1 MKTRVQKWLPVITG
15 LMFSMHALAYDFES
29 GGIYYNYKEFS
40 DSEVYVTHNG
50 TPYSGNSY
58 SGHVKIPKTV
68 TYNSKMYRV
77 TEIGQQ
83 AFKSCKK
90 LISVEIPESVTKIG
104 NGAFDY
110 SGLSSVNIPNSVTII
125 ENNAFSSTQLT
136 SIRIPG
142 NATQWERAF
151 AGCSKLTTVI
161 IESGIKKIEK
171 GAFANCTGLTSVS
184 IPNSVTVI
192 SESAFSSCTALT
204 SIDIPNSVTEI
215 SSTAFSGC
223 KSLIHISIPEKITGI
238 GTSAFSDCTALSSIT
253 FPSTLTGIGDNC
265 FEGCTGLTTVD
276 IPATVSYIG
285 HTSFKDCTKLTS
297 VSIPDG
303 VTGIIGREAF
313 SGCVKLSSIT
323 IPQNLEGVRAN
334 AFSGCLNLKSVTW
347 NARDCSFSRDNVFPT
362 SVITSFTF
370 GDNVE
375 KIPEGICEDME
386 KLTSVTIP
394 ESVTSIG
401 KEAFKNCTELTSVVW
416 KARKCANF
424 SNSAYSPQ
432 FNTCPNITSFTFGE
446 NVEKIPAYLCSGIT
460 QISEISI
467 PESVTYMGRA
477 AFKECPGITSVRWN
491 ARTCTDFTSA
501 ENSAGFN
508 TCPNI
513 TAFAF
518 GENVEKIPAYLCFGM
533 ERLTEIILPQKT
545 TTLGNGV
552 FKNCIGLQSISI
564 PLSTT
569 TIGADAFN
577 DCMAL
582 TSVIWNARWCSDFTS
597 SPFNASPNIASF
609 TFGEG
614 VERIPAFLCRG
625 LEAIDEIT
633 LPEGATYIGAEAFS
647 GCSGVTVVNLGNSL
661 TNIGS
666 KAFYGC
672 GLSTVSIPMS
682 LTSIGAEA
690 FGDCVRLKSV
700 IWDARNCSDF
710 ATSFPE
716 TVTAFT
722 FGKNVRLIP
731 SGICQDMALI
741 DSISI
746 PSTVTH
752 IGDFAFYG
760 CDGLERII
768 SSASIP
774 PTISETTFE
783 DYTTKLYVP
792 IGSKTRYHEADYWSN
807 FTDLRNDG
815 ASYTI
820 VLSTDIEKGSV
831 SGGGLYEDGEIVR
844 ISATP
849 KVGYLFARWSDG
861 NTENPRK
868 ITVESELSLTA
879 EFTAVCRL
887 SVLSNDATMGTVKG
901 SGEYA
906 ESTIVILSA
915 LPNEGFQFA
924 RWNDGST
931 ENPRPMTVMDD
942 TELTAEFLPLHSLS
956 VAADNTTTGI
966 VEGSGE
972 YAEGTVVIL
981 SALPNEGFQ
990 FARWNDGSTENPR
1003 PVTVMEDTELTA
1015 EFLPLHS
1022 LSVTADA
1029 TTDIVEGSGEYAE
1042 GTVVILSALP
1052 NEGFQFARWND
1063 GNTENPRPVTVMED
1077 TELTA
1082 EFETGSHRLSVR
1094 SGNEDMGNV
1103 TALLTAT
1110 PNTGYQFI
1118 HWNDGDISNPRTI
1131 AISENID
1138 LIAKF
1143 EAKATNTDAI
1153 SNDNERISVI
1163 GRTLYVENGGKTYR
1177 IYNTIGQLVYTGND
1191 SEVSLS
1197 NPGIYTVC
1205 TGNRTQKIM
1214 IR

>member
-1 MKTRVQKWLPVITG
+1 
-15 LMFSMHALAYDFES
+15 
-29 GGIYYNYKEFS
+29 
-40 DSEVYVTHNG
+40 
-50 TPYSGNSY
+50 
-58 SGHVKIPKTV
+58 
-68 TYNSKMYRV
+68 
-77 TEIGQQ
+77 
-83 AFKSCKK
+83 
-90 LISVEIPESVTKIG
+90 
-104 NGAFDY
+104 
-110 SGLSSVNIPNSVTII
+110 
-125 ENNAFSSTQLT
+125 
-136 SIRIPG
+136 
-142 NATQWERAF
+142 
-151 AGCSKLTTVI
+151 
-161 IESGIKKIEK
+161 
-171 GAFANCTGLTSVS
+171 
-184 IPNSVTVI
+184 
-192 SESAFSSCTALT
+192 
-204 SIDIPNSVTEI
+204 
-215 SSTAFSGC
+215 
-223 KSLIHISIPEKITGI
+223 
-238 GTSAFSDCTALSSIT
+238 
-253 FPSTLTGIGDNC
+253 
-265 FEGCTGLTTVD
+265 
-276 IPATVSYIG
+276 
-285 HTSFKDCTKLTS
+285 
-297 VSIPDG
+297 
-303 VTGIIGREAF
+303 
-313 SGCVKLSSIT
+313 
-323 IPQNLEGVRAN
+323 
-334 AFSGCLNLKSVTW
+334 
-347 NARDCSFSRDNVFPT
+347 
-362 SVITSFTF
+362 
-370 GDNVE
+370 
-375 KIPEGICEDME
+375 
-386 KLTSVTIP
+386 
-394 ESVTSIG
+394 
-401 KEAFKNCTELTSVVW
+401 
-416 KARKCANF
+416 
-424 SNSAYSPQ
+424 
-432 FNTCPNITSFTFGE
+432 
-446 NVEKIPAYLCSGIT
+446 
-460 QISEISI
+460 
-467 PESVTYMGRA
+467 MGRA

-942 TELTAEFLPLHSLS
+942 T
-956 VAADNTTTGI
+956 
-966 VEGSGE
+966 
-972 YAEGTVVIL
+972 
-981 SALPNEGFQ
+981 
-990 FARWNDGSTENPR
+990 
-1003 PVTVMEDTELTA
+1003 TELTA

>member
-1 MKTRVQKWLPVITG
+1 MAAGNNRADVLDACTRLRFRERRNLLQLQRI
-15 LMFSMHALAYDFES
+15 FRF
-29 GGIYYNYKEFS
+29 GGICYPQW
-40 DSEVYVTHNG
+40 DSLFRELLFGACENTQDSHLQQQNV
-50 TPYSGNSY
+50 SGA
-58 SGHVKIPKTV
+58 
-68 TYNSKMYRV
+68 
-77 TEIGQQ
+77 EIGQQ

-491 ARTCTDFTSA
+491 TRTCTDFTSA

-931 ENPRPMTVMDD
+931 ENPRP
-942 TELTAEFLPLHSLS
+942 
-956 VAADNTTTGI
+956 
-966 VEGSGE
+966 
-972 YAEGTVVIL
+972 
-981 SALPNEGFQ
+981 
-990 FARWNDGSTENPR
+990 
-1003 PVTVMEDTELTA
+1003 VTVMEDTELTA

-1029 TTDIVEGSGEYAE
+1029 TTDIVEGSGEYAD

>member
-1 MKTRVQKWLPVITG
+1 MPNEGGQGGNTKFIHMMKTRVQKWLPVITG

-265 FEGCTGLTTVD
+265 LEGCTGLTTVD

-990 FARWNDGSTENPR
+990 FARWNDG
-1003 PVTVMEDTELTA
+1003 
-1015 EFLPLHS
+1015 
-1022 LSVTADA
+1022 
-1029 TTDIVEGSGEYAE
+1029 
-1042 GTVVILSALP
+1042 
-1052 NEGFQFARWND
+1052 
-1063 GNTENPRPVTVMED
+1063 NTENPRPVTVMED

>member
-265 FEGCTGLTTVD
+265 LEGCTGLTTVD

-906 ESTIVILSA
+906 E
-915 LPNEGFQFA
+915 
-924 RWNDGST
+924 
-931 ENPRPMTVMDD
+931 
-942 TELTAEFLPLHSLS
+942 
-956 VAADNTTTGI
+956 
-966 VEGSGE
+966 
-972 YAEGTVVIL
+972 GTVVIL

-1029 TTDIVEGSGEYAE
+1029 TTGIVEGSGEYAE

>member
-1 MKTRVQKWLPVITG
+1 MAAGNNRADVLDACTRLRFLERRNLLQLQRI
-15 LMFSMHALAYDFES
+15 FRF
-29 GGIYYNYKEFS
+29 GGICYPQW
-40 DSEVYVTHNG
+40 DSLFRELLFGACENTQDSHLQQQNV
-50 TPYSGNSY
+50 SGA
-58 SGHVKIPKTV
+58 
-68 TYNSKMYRV
+68 
-77 TEIGQQ
+77 EIGQQ

-990 FARWNDGSTENPR
+990 FARWNDG
-1003 PVTVMEDTELTA
+1003 
-1015 EFLPLHS
+1015 
-1022 LSVTADA
+1022 
-1029 TTDIVEGSGEYAE
+1029 
-1042 GTVVILSALP
+1042 
-1052 NEGFQFARWND
+1052 
-1063 GNTENPRPVTVMED
+1063 NTENPRPVTVMED

>member
-1 MKTRVQKWLPVITG
+1 M
-15 LMFSMHALAYDFES
+15 
-29 GGIYYNYKEFS
+29 
-40 DSEVYVTHNG
+40 
-50 TPYSGNSY
+50 
-58 SGHVKIPKTV
+58 
-68 TYNSKMYRV
+68 
-77 TEIGQQ
+77 
-83 AFKSCKK
+83 
-90 LISVEIPESVTKIG
+90 
-104 NGAFDY
+104 
-110 SGLSSVNIPNSVTII
+110 
-125 ENNAFSSTQLT
+125 
-136 SIRIPG
+136 
-142 NATQWERAF
+142 
-151 AGCSKLTTVI
+151 
-161 IESGIKKIEK
+161 
-171 GAFANCTGLTSVS
+171 
-184 IPNSVTVI
+184 
-192 SESAFSSCTALT
+192 
-204 SIDIPNSVTEI
+204 
-215 SSTAFSGC
+215 
-223 KSLIHISIPEKITGI
+223 
-238 GTSAFSDCTALSSIT
+238 
-253 FPSTLTGIGDNC
+253 
-265 FEGCTGLTTVD
+265 
-276 IPATVSYIG
+276 
-285 HTSFKDCTKLTS
+285 
-297 VSIPDG
+297 
-303 VTGIIGREAF
+303 
-313 SGCVKLSSIT
+313 
-323 IPQNLEGVRAN
+323 EGVRAN

-956 VAADNTTTGI
+956 V
-966 VEGSGE
+966 
-972 YAEGTVVIL
+972 
-981 SALPNEGFQ
+981 
-990 FARWNDGSTENPR
+990 
-1003 PVTVMEDTELTA
+1003 
-1015 EFLPLHS
+1015 
-1022 LSVTADA
+1022 TADA

>member
-1 MKTRVQKWLPVITG
+1 
-15 LMFSMHALAYDFES
+15 MFPCWRQFFFLCQFPASLCHLS
-29 GGIYYNYKEFS
+29 G
-40 DSEVYVTHNG
+40 
-50 TPYSGNSY
+50 
-58 SGHVKIPKTV
+58 
-68 TYNSKMYRV
+68 
-77 TEIGQQ
+77 
-83 AFKSCKK
+83 
-90 LISVEIPESVTKIG
+90 
-104 NGAFDY
+104 
-110 SGLSSVNIPNSVTII
+110 
-125 ENNAFSSTQLT
+125 
-136 SIRIPG
+136 
-142 NATQWERAF
+142 
-151 AGCSKLTTVI
+151 
-161 IESGIKKIEK
+161 
-171 GAFANCTGLTSVS
+171 
-184 IPNSVTVI
+184 
-192 SESAFSSCTALT
+192 
-204 SIDIPNSVTEI
+204 
-215 SSTAFSGC
+215 
-223 KSLIHISIPEKITGI
+223 
-238 GTSAFSDCTALSSIT
+238 
-253 FPSTLTGIGDNC
+253 FPC
-265 FEGCTGLTTVD
+265 
-276 IPATVSYIG
+276 
-285 HTSFKDCTKLTS
+285 
-297 VSIPDG
+297 
-303 VTGIIGREAF
+303 
-313 SGCVKLSSIT
+313 
-323 IPQNLEGVRAN
+323 
-334 AFSGCLNLKSVTW
+334 
-347 NARDCSFSRDNVFPT
+347 
-362 SVITSFTF
+362 
-370 GDNVE
+370 
-375 KIPEGICEDME
+375 
-386 KLTSVTIP
+386 
-394 ESVTSIG
+394 
-401 KEAFKNCTELTSVVW
+401 
-416 KARKCANF
+416 
-424 SNSAYSPQ
+424 
-432 FNTCPNITSFTFGE
+432 
-446 NVEKIPAYLCSGIT
+446 
-460 QISEISI
+460 
-467 PESVTYMGRA
+467 
-477 AFKECPGITSVRWN
+477 
-491 ARTCTDFTSA
+491 
-501 ENSAGFN
+501 
-508 TCPNI
+508 
-513 TAFAF
+513 
-518 GENVEKIPAYLCFGM
+518 
-533 ERLTEIILPQKT
+533 
-545 TTLGNGV
+545 
-552 FKNCIGLQSISI
+552 
-564 PLSTT
+564 
-569 TIGADAFN
+569 
-577 DCMAL
+577 
-582 TSVIWNARWCSDFTS
+582 
-597 SPFNASPNIASF
+597 
-609 TFGEG
+609 
-614 VERIPAFLCRG
+614 RIPAFLCRG

-956 VAADNTTTGI
+956 V
-966 VEGSGE
+966 
-972 YAEGTVVIL
+972 
-981 SALPNEGFQ
+981 
-990 FARWNDGSTENPR
+990 
-1003 PVTVMEDTELTA
+1003 
-1015 EFLPLHS
+1015 
-1022 LSVTADA
+1022 TADA

>member
-1 MKTRVQKWLPVITG
+1 
-15 LMFSMHALAYDFES
+15 
-29 GGIYYNYKEFS
+29 
-40 DSEVYVTHNG
+40 
-50 TPYSGNSY
+50 
-58 SGHVKIPKTV
+58 
-68 TYNSKMYRV
+68 
-77 TEIGQQ
+77 
-83 AFKSCKK
+83 
-90 LISVEIPESVTKIG
+90 
-104 NGAFDY
+104 
-110 SGLSSVNIPNSVTII
+110 
-125 ENNAFSSTQLT
+125 
-136 SIRIPG
+136 
-142 NATQWERAF
+142 
-151 AGCSKLTTVI
+151 
-161 IESGIKKIEK
+161 
-171 GAFANCTGLTSVS
+171 
-184 IPNSVTVI
+184 
-192 SESAFSSCTALT
+192 
-204 SIDIPNSVTEI
+204 
-215 SSTAFSGC
+215 
-223 KSLIHISIPEKITGI
+223 
-238 GTSAFSDCTALSSIT
+238 
-253 FPSTLTGIGDNC
+253 
-265 FEGCTGLTTVD
+265 
-276 IPATVSYIG
+276 
-285 HTSFKDCTKLTS
+285 
-297 VSIPDG
+297 
-303 VTGIIGREAF
+303 
-313 SGCVKLSSIT
+313 
-323 IPQNLEGVRAN
+323 
-334 AFSGCLNLKSVTW
+334 
-347 NARDCSFSRDNVFPT
+347 
-362 SVITSFTF
+362 
-370 GDNVE
+370 
-375 KIPEGICEDME
+375 
-386 KLTSVTIP
+386 
-394 ESVTSIG
+394 
-401 KEAFKNCTELTSVVW
+401 
-416 KARKCANF
+416 
-424 SNSAYSPQ
+424 
-432 FNTCPNITSFTFGE
+432 
-446 NVEKIPAYLCSGIT
+446 
-460 QISEISI
+460 
-467 PESVTYMGRA
+467 MGRA

-931 ENPRPMTVMDD
+931 ENPRP
-942 TELTAEFLPLHSLS
+942 
-956 VAADNTTTGI
+956 
-966 VEGSGE
+966 
-972 YAEGTVVIL
+972 
-981 SALPNEGFQ
+981 
-990 FARWNDGSTENPR
+990 
-1003 PVTVMEDTELTA
+1003 VTVMEDTELTA

>member
-924 RWNDGST
+924 RRNDGST

-956 VAADNTTTGI
+956 VAADNTTTG
-966 VEGSGE
+966 
-972 YAEGTVVIL
+972 
-981 SALPNEGFQ
+981 
-990 FARWNDGSTENPR
+990 
-1003 PVTVMEDTELTA
+1003 
-1015 EFLPLHS
+1015 
-1022 LSVTADA
+1022 
-1029 TTDIVEGSGEYAE
+1029 IVEGSGEYAE

>member
-265 FEGCTGLTTVD
+265 LEGCTGLTTVD

-990 FARWNDGSTENPR
+990 FARWNDGR
-1003 PVTVMEDTELTA
+1003 
-1015 EFLPLHS
+1015 
-1022 LSVTADA
+1022 
-1029 TTDIVEGSGEYAE
+1029 
-1042 GTVVILSALP
+1042 
-1052 NEGFQFARWND
+1052 
-1063 GNTENPRPVTVMED
+1063 TENPRPVTVMED

>member
-1 MKTRVQKWLPVITG
+1 MAAGNNRADVLDACTRLRFRERRNLLQLQRI
-15 LMFSMHALAYDFES
+15 FRF
-29 GGIYYNYKEFS
+29 GGICYPQW
-40 DSEVYVTHNG
+40 DSLFRELLFGACENTQDSHLQQQNV
-50 TPYSGNSY
+50 SGA
-58 SGHVKIPKTV
+58 
-68 TYNSKMYRV
+68 
-77 TEIGQQ
+77 EIGQQ

-844 ISATP
+844 SSATP

-956 VAADNTTTGI
+956 VAADNTTTG
-966 VEGSGE
+966 
-972 YAEGTVVIL
+972 
-981 SALPNEGFQ
+981 
-990 FARWNDGSTENPR
+990 
-1003 PVTVMEDTELTA
+1003 
-1015 EFLPLHS
+1015 
-1022 LSVTADA
+1022 
-1029 TTDIVEGSGEYAE
+1029 IVEGSGEYAE

>member
-1 MKTRVQKWLPVITG
+1 
-15 LMFSMHALAYDFES
+15 
-29 GGIYYNYKEFS
+29 
-40 DSEVYVTHNG
+40 
-50 TPYSGNSY
+50 
-58 SGHVKIPKTV
+58 
-68 TYNSKMYRV
+68 
-77 TEIGQQ
+77 
-83 AFKSCKK
+83 
-90 LISVEIPESVTKIG
+90 
-104 NGAFDY
+104 
-110 SGLSSVNIPNSVTII
+110 
-125 ENNAFSSTQLT
+125 
-136 SIRIPG
+136 
-142 NATQWERAF
+142 
-151 AGCSKLTTVI
+151 
-161 IESGIKKIEK
+161 
-171 GAFANCTGLTSVS
+171 
-184 IPNSVTVI
+184 
-192 SESAFSSCTALT
+192 
-204 SIDIPNSVTEI
+204 
-215 SSTAFSGC
+215 
-223 KSLIHISIPEKITGI
+223 
-238 GTSAFSDCTALSSIT
+238 
-253 FPSTLTGIGDNC
+253 
-265 FEGCTGLTTVD
+265 
-276 IPATVSYIG
+276 
-285 HTSFKDCTKLTS
+285 
-297 VSIPDG
+297 
-303 VTGIIGREAF
+303 
-313 SGCVKLSSIT
+313 
-323 IPQNLEGVRAN
+323 
-334 AFSGCLNLKSVTW
+334 
-347 NARDCSFSRDNVFPT
+347 
-362 SVITSFTF
+362 
-370 GDNVE
+370 
-375 KIPEGICEDME
+375 
-386 KLTSVTIP
+386 
-394 ESVTSIG
+394 
-401 KEAFKNCTELTSVVW
+401 
-416 KARKCANF
+416 
-424 SNSAYSPQ
+424 
-432 FNTCPNITSFTFGE
+432 
-446 NVEKIPAYLCSGIT
+446 
-460 QISEISI
+460 
-467 PESVTYMGRA
+467 
-477 AFKECPGITSVRWN
+477 
-491 ARTCTDFTSA
+491 
-501 ENSAGFN
+501 
-508 TCPNI
+508 
-513 TAFAF
+513 
-518 GENVEKIPAYLCFGM
+518 
-533 ERLTEIILPQKT
+533 
-545 TTLGNGV
+545 
-552 FKNCIGLQSISI
+552 
-564 PLSTT
+564 
-569 TIGADAFN
+569 
-577 DCMAL
+577 
-582 TSVIWNARWCSDFTS
+582 
-597 SPFNASPNIASF
+597 
-609 TFGEG
+609 
-614 VERIPAFLCRG
+614 
-625 LEAIDEIT
+625 
-633 LPEGATYIGAEAFS
+633 
-647 GCSGVTVVNLGNSL
+647 
-661 TNIGS
+661 
-666 KAFYGC
+666 
-672 GLSTVSIPMS
+672 MS

-690 FGDCVRLKSV
+690 FGDCIRLKSV

-931 ENPRPMTVMDD
+931 ENPRP
-942 TELTAEFLPLHSLS
+942 
-956 VAADNTTTGI
+956 
-966 VEGSGE
+966 
-972 YAEGTVVIL
+972 
-981 SALPNEGFQ
+981 
-990 FARWNDGSTENPR
+990 
-1003 PVTVMEDTELTA
+1003 
-1015 EFLPLHS
+1015 
-1022 LSVTADA
+1022 
-1029 TTDIVEGSGEYAE
+1029 
-1042 GTVVILSALP
+1042 
-1052 NEGFQFARWND
+1052 
-1063 GNTENPRPVTVMED
+1063 VTVMED

-1082 EFETGSHRLSVR
+1082 EFETGSHRRSVR

>member
-1 MKTRVQKWLPVITG
+1 MAAGNNRADVLDACTRLRFRERRNLLQLQRI
-15 LMFSMHALAYDFES
+15 FRF
-29 GGIYYNYKEFS
+29 GGICYPQW
-40 DSEVYVTHNG
+40 DSLFRELLFGACENTQDSHLQQQNV
-50 TPYSGNSY
+50 SGA
-58 SGHVKIPKTV
+58 
-68 TYNSKMYRV
+68 
-77 TEIGQQ
+77 EIGQQ

-981 SALPNEGFQ
+981 SALPN
-990 FARWNDGSTENPR
+990 A
-1003 PVTVMEDTELTA
+1003 
-1015 EFLPLHS
+1015 
-1022 LSVTADA
+1022 
-1029 TTDIVEGSGEYAE
+1029 
-1042 GTVVILSALP
+1042 
-1052 NEGFQFARWND
+1052 GFQFARWND

>member
-265 FEGCTGLTTVD
+265 LEGCTGLTTVD

-931 ENPRPMTVMDD
+931 ENPRPMTVM
-942 TELTAEFLPLHSLS
+942 
-956 VAADNTTTGI
+956 
-966 VEGSGE
+966 
-972 YAEGTVVIL
+972 
-981 SALPNEGFQ
+981 
-990 FARWNDGSTENPR
+990 
-1003 PVTVMEDTELTA
+1003 EDTELTA

>member
-1 MKTRVQKWLPVITG
+1 MAAGNNRADVLDACTRLRFRERRNLLQLQRI
-15 LMFSMHALAYDFES
+15 FRF
-29 GGIYYNYKEFS
+29 GGICYPQW
-40 DSEVYVTHNG
+40 DSLFRELLFGACENTQDSHLQQQNV
-50 TPYSGNSY
+50 SGA
-58 SGHVKIPKTV
+58 
-68 TYNSKMYRV
+68 
-77 TEIGQQ
+77 EIGQQ

-931 ENPRPMTVMDD
+931 ENPRP
-942 TELTAEFLPLHSLS
+942 
-956 VAADNTTTGI
+956 
-966 VEGSGE
+966 
-972 YAEGTVVIL
+972 
-981 SALPNEGFQ
+981 
-990 FARWNDGSTENPR
+990 
-1003 PVTVMEDTELTA
+1003 
-1015 EFLPLHS
+1015 
-1022 LSVTADA
+1022 
-1029 TTDIVEGSGEYAE
+1029 
-1042 GTVVILSALP
+1042 
-1052 NEGFQFARWND
+1052 
-1063 GNTENPRPVTVMED
+1063 VTVMED

>member
-1 MKTRVQKWLPVITG
+1 MAAGNNRADVLDACTRLRFRERRNLLQLQRI
-15 LMFSMHALAYDFES
+15 FRF
-29 GGIYYNYKEFS
+29 GGICYPQW
-40 DSEVYVTHNG
+40 DSLFRELLFGACENTQDSHLQQQNV
-50 TPYSGNSY
+50 SGA
-58 SGHVKIPKTV
+58 
-68 TYNSKMYRV
+68 
-77 TEIGQQ
+77 EIGQQ

-614 VERIPAFLCRG
+614 VERIPAFLCRR

-844 ISATP
+844 VSATP

-887 SVLSNDATMGTVKG
+887 SVLSNDATMGTVK
-901 SGEYA
+901 
-906 ESTIVILSA
+906 
-915 LPNEGFQFA
+915 
-924 RWNDGST
+924 
-931 ENPRPMTVMDD
+931 
-942 TELTAEFLPLHSLS
+942 
-956 VAADNTTTGI
+956 
-966 VEGSGE
+966 GSGE

>member
-215 SSTAFSGC
+215 SSTAFYTC

-265 FEGCTGLTTVD
+265 LEGCTGLTTVD

-990 FARWNDGSTENPR
+990 FARWNDG
-1003 PVTVMEDTELTA
+1003 
-1015 EFLPLHS
+1015 
-1022 LSVTADA
+1022 
-1029 TTDIVEGSGEYAE
+1029 
-1042 GTVVILSALP
+1042 
-1052 NEGFQFARWND
+1052 
-1063 GNTENPRPVTVMED
+1063 NTENPRPVTVMED

>member
-1 MKTRVQKWLPVITG
+1 MAAGNNRADVLDACTRLRFRERRNLLQLQRI
-15 LMFSMHALAYDFES
+15 FRF
-29 GGIYYNYKEFS
+29 GGICYPQW
-40 DSEVYVTHNG
+40 DSLFRELLFGACENTQDSHLQQQNV
-50 TPYSGNSY
+50 SGA
-58 SGHVKIPKTV
+58 
-68 TYNSKMYRV
+68 
-77 TEIGQQ
+77 EIGQQ

-614 VERIPAFLCRG
+614 VERIPAFLCRR

-990 FARWNDGSTENPR
+990 FARWNDG
-1003 PVTVMEDTELTA
+1003 
-1015 EFLPLHS
+1015 
-1022 LSVTADA
+1022 
-1029 TTDIVEGSGEYAE
+1029 
-1042 GTVVILSALP
+1042 
-1052 NEGFQFARWND
+1052 
-1063 GNTENPRPVTVMED
+1063 NTENPRPMTVMDD

>member
-1 MKTRVQKWLPVITG
+1 MAAGNNRADVLDACTRLRFRERRNLLQLQRI
-15 LMFSMHALAYDFES
+15 FRF
-29 GGIYYNYKEFS
+29 GGICYPQW
-40 DSEVYVTHNG
+40 DSLFRELLFGACENTQDSHLQQQNV
-50 TPYSGNSY
+50 SGA
-58 SGHVKIPKTV
+58 
-68 TYNSKMYRV
+68 
-77 TEIGQQ
+77 EIGQQ

-491 ARTCTDFTSA
+491 TRTCTDFTSA

-956 VAADNTTTGI
+956 V
-966 VEGSGE
+966 
-972 YAEGTVVIL
+972 
-981 SALPNEGFQ
+981 
-990 FARWNDGSTENPR
+990 
-1003 PVTVMEDTELTA
+1003 
-1015 EFLPLHS
+1015 
-1022 LSVTADA
+1022 TADA

>member
-1 MKTRVQKWLPVITG
+1 MAAGNNRADVLDACTRLRFRERRNLLQLQRI
-15 LMFSMHALAYDFES
+15 FRF
-29 GGIYYNYKEFS
+29 GGICYPQW
-40 DSEVYVTHNG
+40 DSLFRELLFGACENTQDSHLQQQNV
-50 TPYSGNSY
+50 SGA
-58 SGHVKIPKTV
+58 
-68 TYNSKMYRV
+68 
-77 TEIGQQ
+77 EIGQQ

-215 SSTAFSGC
+215 SSTAFY
-223 KSLIHISIPEKITGI
+223 
-238 GTSAFSDCTALSSIT
+238 D
-253 FPSTLTGIGDNC
+253 
-265 FEGCTGLTTVD
+265 
-276 IPATVSYIG
+276 
-285 HTSFKDCTKLTS
+285 
-297 VSIPDG
+297 
-303 VTGIIGREAF
+303 
-313 SGCVKLSSIT
+313 
-323 IPQNLEGVRAN
+323 
-334 AFSGCLNLKSVTW
+334 
-347 NARDCSFSRDNVFPT
+347 
-362 SVITSFTF
+362 
-370 GDNVE
+370 
-375 KIPEGICEDME
+375 
-386 KLTSVTIP
+386 
-394 ESVTSIG
+394 
-401 KEAFKNCTELTSVVW
+401 CTELTSVVW

-990 FARWNDGSTENPR
+990 FARWNDG
-1003 PVTVMEDTELTA
+1003 
-1015 EFLPLHS
+1015 
-1022 LSVTADA
+1022 
-1029 TTDIVEGSGEYAE
+1029 
-1042 GTVVILSALP
+1042 
-1052 NEGFQFARWND
+1052 
-1063 GNTENPRPVTVMED
+1063 NTENPRPVTVMED

>member
-1 MKTRVQKWLPVITG
+1 MAAGNNRADVLDACTRLRFRERRNLLQLQRI
-15 LMFSMHALAYDFES
+15 FRF
-29 GGIYYNYKEFS
+29 GGICYPQW
-40 DSEVYVTHNG
+40 DSLFRELLFGACENTQDSHLQQQNV
-50 TPYSGNSY
+50 SGA
-58 SGHVKIPKTV
+58 
-68 TYNSKMYRV
+68 
-77 TEIGQQ
+77 EIGQQ

-731 SGICQDMALI
+731 SGICQDRALI

-956 VAADNTTTGI
+956 V
-966 VEGSGE
+966 
-972 YAEGTVVIL
+972 
-981 SALPNEGFQ
+981 
-990 FARWNDGSTENPR
+990 
-1003 PVTVMEDTELTA
+1003 
-1015 EFLPLHS
+1015 
-1022 LSVTADA
+1022 TADA

>member
-215 SSTAFSGC
+215 SSTAFKNC

-265 FEGCTGLTTVD
+265 LEGCTGLTTVD

-931 ENPRPMTVMDD
+931 ENPRP
-942 TELTAEFLPLHSLS
+942 
-956 VAADNTTTGI
+956 
-966 VEGSGE
+966 
-972 YAEGTVVIL
+972 
-981 SALPNEGFQ
+981 
-990 FARWNDGSTENPR
+990 
-1003 PVTVMEDTELTA
+1003 VTVMEDTELTA

-1029 TTDIVEGSGEYAE
+1029 TTGIVEGSGEYAE

>member
-1 MKTRVQKWLPVITG
+1 MAAGNNRADVLDACTRLRFRERRNLLQLQRI
-15 LMFSMHALAYDFES
+15 FRF
-29 GGIYYNYKEFS
+29 GGICYPQW
-40 DSEVYVTHNG
+40 DSLFRELLFGACENTQDSHLQQQNV
-50 TPYSGNSY
+50 SGA
-58 SGHVKIPKTV
+58 
-68 TYNSKMYRV
+68 
-77 TEIGQQ
+77 EIGQQ

-582 TSVIWNARWCSDFTS
+582 TSAIWNARWCSDFTS

-990 FARWNDGSTENPR
+990 FARWNDG
-1003 PVTVMEDTELTA
+1003 
-1015 EFLPLHS
+1015 
-1022 LSVTADA
+1022 
-1029 TTDIVEGSGEYAE
+1029 
-1042 GTVVILSALP
+1042 
-1052 NEGFQFARWND
+1052 
-1063 GNTENPRPVTVMED
+1063 NTENPRPVTVMED

>member
-1 MKTRVQKWLPVITG
+1 M
-15 LMFSMHALAYDFES
+15 
-29 GGIYYNYKEFS
+29 
-40 DSEVYVTHNG
+40 
-50 TPYSGNSY
+50 
-58 SGHVKIPKTV
+58 
-68 TYNSKMYRV
+68 
-77 TEIGQQ
+77 
-83 AFKSCKK
+83 
-90 LISVEIPESVTKIG
+90 
-104 NGAFDY
+104 
-110 SGLSSVNIPNSVTII
+110 
-125 ENNAFSSTQLT
+125 
-136 SIRIPG
+136 
-142 NATQWERAF
+142 
-151 AGCSKLTTVI
+151 
-161 IESGIKKIEK
+161 
-171 GAFANCTGLTSVS
+171 
-184 IPNSVTVI
+184 
-192 SESAFSSCTALT
+192 
-204 SIDIPNSVTEI
+204 
-215 SSTAFSGC
+215 
-223 KSLIHISIPEKITGI
+223 
-238 GTSAFSDCTALSSIT
+238 
-253 FPSTLTGIGDNC
+253 
-265 FEGCTGLTTVD
+265 
-276 IPATVSYIG
+276 
-285 HTSFKDCTKLTS
+285 
-297 VSIPDG
+297 
-303 VTGIIGREAF
+303 
-313 SGCVKLSSIT
+313 
-323 IPQNLEGVRAN
+323 EGVRAN

-956 VAADNTTTGI
+956 V
-966 VEGSGE
+966 
-972 YAEGTVVIL
+972 
-981 SALPNEGFQ
+981 
-990 FARWNDGSTENPR
+990 
-1003 PVTVMEDTELTA
+1003 
-1015 EFLPLHS
+1015 
-1022 LSVTADA
+1022 TADA
-1029 TTDIVEGSGEYAE
+1029 TTGIVEGSGEYAE

>member
-1 MKTRVQKWLPVITG
+1 MAAGNNRADVLDACTRLRFRERRNLLQLQRI
-15 LMFSMHALAYDFES
+15 FRF
-29 GGIYYNYKEFS
+29 GGICYPQW
-40 DSEVYVTHNG
+40 DSLFRELLFGACENTQDSHLQQQNV
-50 TPYSGNSY
+50 SGA
-58 SGHVKIPKTV
+58 
-68 TYNSKMYRV
+68 
-77 TEIGQQ
+77 EIGQQ

-90 LISVEIPESVTKIG
+90 LISVEIPESVTNIG
-104 NGAFDY
+104 NVAFDY

-956 VAADNTTTGI
+956 V
-966 VEGSGE
+966 
-972 YAEGTVVIL
+972 
-981 SALPNEGFQ
+981 
-990 FARWNDGSTENPR
+990 
-1003 PVTVMEDTELTA
+1003 
-1015 EFLPLHS
+1015 
-1022 LSVTADA
+1022 TADA

>member
-1 MKTRVQKWLPVITG
+1 MAAGNNRADVLDACTRLRFRERRNLLQLQRI
-15 LMFSMHALAYDFES
+15 FRF
-29 GGIYYNYKEFS
+29 GGICYPQW
-40 DSEVYVTHNG
+40 DSLFRELLFGACENTQDSHLQQQNV
-50 TPYSGNSY
+50 SGA
-58 SGHVKIPKTV
+58 
-68 TYNSKMYRV
+68 
-77 TEIGQQ
+77 EIGQQ

-491 ARTCTDFTSA
+491 TRTCTDFTSA

-990 FARWNDGSTENPR
+990 FARWNDG
-1003 PVTVMEDTELTA
+1003 
-1015 EFLPLHS
+1015 
-1022 LSVTADA
+1022 
-1029 TTDIVEGSGEYAE
+1029 
-1042 GTVVILSALP
+1042 
-1052 NEGFQFARWND
+1052 
-1063 GNTENPRPVTVMED
+1063 NTENPRPVTVMED

>member
-1 MKTRVQKWLPVITG
+1 
-15 LMFSMHALAYDFES
+15 
-29 GGIYYNYKEFS
+29 
-40 DSEVYVTHNG
+40 
-50 TPYSGNSY
+50 
-58 SGHVKIPKTV
+58 
-68 TYNSKMYRV
+68 
-77 TEIGQQ
+77 
-83 AFKSCKK
+83 
-90 LISVEIPESVTKIG
+90 
-104 NGAFDY
+104 
-110 SGLSSVNIPNSVTII
+110 
-125 ENNAFSSTQLT
+125 
-136 SIRIPG
+136 
-142 NATQWERAF
+142 
-151 AGCSKLTTVI
+151 
-161 IESGIKKIEK
+161 
-171 GAFANCTGLTSVS
+171 
-184 IPNSVTVI
+184 
-192 SESAFSSCTALT
+192 
-204 SIDIPNSVTEI
+204 
-215 SSTAFSGC
+215 
-223 KSLIHISIPEKITGI
+223 
-238 GTSAFSDCTALSSIT
+238 
-253 FPSTLTGIGDNC
+253 
-265 FEGCTGLTTVD
+265 
-276 IPATVSYIG
+276 
-285 HTSFKDCTKLTS
+285 
-297 VSIPDG
+297 
-303 VTGIIGREAF
+303 
-313 SGCVKLSSIT
+313 
-323 IPQNLEGVRAN
+323 
-334 AFSGCLNLKSVTW
+334 
-347 NARDCSFSRDNVFPT
+347 
-362 SVITSFTF
+362 
-370 GDNVE
+370 
-375 KIPEGICEDME
+375 
-386 KLTSVTIP
+386 
-394 ESVTSIG
+394 
-401 KEAFKNCTELTSVVW
+401 
-416 KARKCANF
+416 
-424 SNSAYSPQ
+424 
-432 FNTCPNITSFTFGE
+432 
-446 NVEKIPAYLCSGIT
+446 
-460 QISEISI
+460 
-467 PESVTYMGRA
+467 MGRA

-956 VAADNTTTGI
+956 V
-966 VEGSGE
+966 
-972 YAEGTVVIL
+972 
-981 SALPNEGFQ
+981 
-990 FARWNDGSTENPR
+990 
-1003 PVTVMEDTELTA
+1003 
-1015 EFLPLHS
+1015 
-1022 LSVTADA
+1022 TADA

>member
-125 ENNAFSSTQLT
+125 ENDAFSSTQLT

-265 FEGCTGLTTVD
+265 LEGCTGLTTVD

-990 FARWNDGSTENPR
+990 FARWNDG
-1003 PVTVMEDTELTA
+1003 
-1015 EFLPLHS
+1015 
-1022 LSVTADA
+1022 
-1029 TTDIVEGSGEYAE
+1029 
-1042 GTVVILSALP
+1042 
-1052 NEGFQFARWND
+1052 
-1063 GNTENPRPVTVMED
+1063 NTENPRPVTVMED

>member
-1 MKTRVQKWLPVITG
+1 MAAGNNRADVLDACTRLRFRERRNLLQLQRI
-15 LMFSMHALAYDFES
+15 FRF
-29 GGIYYNYKEFS
+29 GGICYPQW
-40 DSEVYVTHNG
+40 DSLFRELLFGACENTQDSHLQQQNV
-50 TPYSGNSY
+50 SGA
-58 SGHVKIPKTV
+58 
-68 TYNSKMYRV
+68 
-77 TEIGQQ
+77 EIGQQ

-614 VERIPAFLCRG
+614 VERIPAFLCRR

-1015 EFLPLHS
+1015 EF
-1022 LSVTADA
+1022 
-1029 TTDIVEGSGEYAE
+1029 
-1042 GTVVILSALP
+1042 
-1052 NEGFQFARWND
+1052 
-1063 GNTENPRPVTVMED
+1063 
-1077 TELTA
+1077 
-1082 EFETGSHRLSVR
+1082 ETGSHRLSVR

>member
-1 MKTRVQKWLPVITG
+1 MAAGNNRADVLDACTRLRFRERRNLLQLQRI
-15 LMFSMHALAYDFES
+15 FRF
-29 GGIYYNYKEFS
+29 GGICYPQW
-40 DSEVYVTHNG
+40 DSLFRELLFGACENTQDSHLQQQNV
-50 TPYSGNSY
+50 SGA
-58 SGHVKIPKTV
+58 
-68 TYNSKMYRV
+68 
-77 TEIGQQ
+77 EIGQQ

-582 TSVIWNARWCSDFTS
+582 TSAIWNARWCSDFTS

-690 FGDCVRLKSV
+690 FGDCIRLKSV

-956 VAADNTTTGI
+956 V
-966 VEGSGE
+966 
-972 YAEGTVVIL
+972 
-981 SALPNEGFQ
+981 
-990 FARWNDGSTENPR
+990 
-1003 PVTVMEDTELTA
+1003 
-1015 EFLPLHS
+1015 
-1022 LSVTADA
+1022 TADA

>member
-265 FEGCTGLTTVD
+265 LEGCTGLTTVD

-990 FARWNDGSTENPR
+990 FARWNDG
-1003 PVTVMEDTELTA
+1003 
-1015 EFLPLHS
+1015 
-1022 LSVTADA
+1022 
-1029 TTDIVEGSGEYAE
+1029 
-1042 GTVVILSALP
+1042 
-1052 NEGFQFARWND
+1052 
-1063 GNTENPRPVTVMED
+1063 NTENPRPVTVMED

>member
-1 MKTRVQKWLPVITG
+1 MAAGNNRADVLDACTRLRFRERRNLLQLQRI
-15 LMFSMHALAYDFES
+15 FRF
-29 GGIYYNYKEFS
+29 GGICYPQW
-40 DSEVYVTHNG
+40 DSLFRELLFGACENTQDSHLQQQNV
-50 TPYSGNSY
+50 SGA
-58 SGHVKIPKTV
+58 
-68 TYNSKMYRV
+68 
-77 TEIGQQ
+77 EIGQQ

-915 LPNEGFQFA
+915 LPNEGFHLA

-931 ENPRPMTVMDD
+931 ENPRPMTVMD
-942 TELTAEFLPLHSLS
+942 
-956 VAADNTTTGI
+956 
-966 VEGSGE
+966 
-972 YAEGTVVIL
+972 
-981 SALPNEGFQ
+981 
-990 FARWNDGSTENPR
+990 
-1003 PVTVMEDTELTA
+1003 DTELTA